1 MRARTVLK
9 VTPGKC
15 AAAADVGGCEVADI
29 HYLSCSC
36 PPPPLLCAQ
45 DVIMNLSLEKQTQ
58 TVQKVASTTAE
69 SKHGL

>member
-1 MRARTVLK
+1 MLEGVRLQTYIIYPAGPP
-9 VTPGKC
+9 TPTPTLPR
-15 AAAADVGGCEVADI
+15 VR
-29 HYLSCSC
+29 
-36 PPPPLLCAQ
+36 